1 MSFCT
6 KCGRPRSGTAPYC
19 TGCGAQFPAA
29 VSNPAQVA
37 EHGAITPPQPAIGDQ
52 SDTMTA
58 FRPPDGRIA
67 PEHTTDDETDRI
79 AGAAVEHDPF
89 GDLFAQPGEPGTGS
103 PDRFRMAAADY
114 GAGSGDPPQ
123 TATGHGSS
131 TADPR
136 QTAPPPPPATPTPG
150 GRRNVIIATVA
161 AMAVLAA
168 GGGALFWVTHRH
180 QAKLSALQTHATA
193 GTPVSRGTSGGSSQ
207 PAQSPTPSPAPT
219 QAPSA
224 TATATPAVTGGF
236 VAVAPNIA
244 QDPAASPVQT
254 FLNSYFTAI
263 NDHSF
268 RNYRR
273 LLNAK
278 MQQEESAQSFR
289 SGYGTTTDSAA
300 TLTAISQLGRG
311 LVSAAVTFTSH
322 QLSADSPT
330 GTACTDWSIVLYLHQ
345 QSGRYVLGQ
354 APSGYHAQYQAC

>member
-6 KCGRPRSGTAPYC
+6 KCGHPRSGTAPHC

-52 SDTMTA
+52 PDTMTA

-67 PEHTTDDETDRI
+67 PEPASADDTDRI
-79 AGAAVEHDPF
+79 AGAAVAHDPF
-89 GDLFAQPGEPGTGS
+89 GDLFAQPGGPGAGS
-103 PDRFRMAAADY
+103 PDRFGMAAADY
-114 GAGSGDPPQ
+114 GAGTADPPQ
-123 TATGHGSS
+123 AAAGHGSS
-131 TADPR
+131 TADPPP
-136 QTAPPPPPATPTPG
+136 AASPPPPAIPTRG
-150 GRRNVIIATVA
+150 GSRNVIIATVA
-161 AMAVLAA
+161 AVAVLAA

-180 QAKLSALQTHATA
+180 HAKLSALQTHATA
-193 GTPVSRGTSGGSSQ
+193 STPVSRGASGGSSQ
-207 PAQSPTPSPAPT
+207 PAQSPASSPAPT
-219 QAPSA
+219 PAPSA

-236 VAVAPNIA
+236 VAVAPNVA
-244 QDPAASPVQT
+244 QDPAASPVET

-278 MQQEESAQSFR
+278 MQQEESAHSFR
-289 SGYGTTTDSAA
+289 SGYGSTTDSAA
-300 TLTAISQLGRG
+300 TLTAISQLGPG
-311 LVSAAVTFTSH
+311 LVSTAVTFTSH
-322 QLSADSPT
+322 QLPADSPT

-345 QSGRYVLGQ
+345 QSGRYVLGP